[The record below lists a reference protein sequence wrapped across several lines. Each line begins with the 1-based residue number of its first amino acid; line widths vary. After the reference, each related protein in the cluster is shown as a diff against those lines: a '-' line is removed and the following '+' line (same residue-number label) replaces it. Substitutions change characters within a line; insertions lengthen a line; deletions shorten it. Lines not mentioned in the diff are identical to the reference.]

1 MSPNI
6 SVSESLFARLQQHAV
21 AFVDTPETVI
31 ARALDTLETGE
42 PIAAP
47 AGGKPRSFNPASP
60 PNLAFTT
67 PRKIT
72 LNGATFAKGE
82 TYWNTLMFAAIKAA
96 AAKGCSPQQ
105 IVKMMEVP
113 HALGKKEDNGYVFI
127 EEAGISVQGQT
138 SNGAWKQSNR
148 IAEEL
153 KIPLHV
159 EFIWQ
164 NTEKAAMP
172 NAAGVFDVNL

>member
-1 MSPNI
+1 MTPNI
-6 SVSESLFARLQQHAV
+6 FLSEGLFSRLQQHAV

-31 ARALDTLETGE
+31 SRALDALEIGE
-42 PIAAP
+42 TVTAPTSAA
-47 AGGKPRSFNPASP
+47 PRSFNPASP

-72 LNGATFAKGE
+72 LDGKTFTKGE
-82 TYWNTLMFAAIKAA
+82 TYWNTLMFASIKAA
-96 AAKGCSPQQ
+96 ASKGCSPEQ
-105 IVKMMEVP
+105 IASMMEVP
-113 HALGKKEDNGYVFI
+113 HTLGKKAGNGYVFI

-138 SNGAWKQSNR
+138 SNGAWKQSSR
-148 IAEEL
+148 ITEEL
-153 KIPLHV
+153 KIPLRV

-172 NAAGVFDVNL
+172 NVVGVFDVNG